1 MVEPLLIAA
10 HEFGHIAVSQ
20 GVEGIRADD
29 DGGWT
34 IICDGAQ
41 TQDEFLAQMV
51 AGALGELIVLNGA
64 PIALLKIKVDK
75 TALHTE
81 IGEHDWHFIRAF
93 SHQAVNSA
101 CERIA
106 PIIAAELSSLGKLNL
121 VRTGSALL
129 ALTPGQMLRLRVT
142 EGDFV

>member
-10 HEFGHIAVSQ
+10 HEFGHISISQ
-20 GVEGIRADD
+20 GVEGIRADND
-29 DGGWT
+29 GWT

-51 AGALGELIVLNGA
+51 AGALGELIAVNGEH
-64 PIALLKIKVDK
+64 IALLKVKADK
-75 TALHTE
+75 TALRTE
-81 IGEHDWHFIRAF
+81 IGSHDWTFINQF
-93 SHQAVNSA
+93 PHSLVLSTS
-101 CERIA
+101 ERIA
-106 PIIAAELSSLGKLNL
+106 PIIAAELASIGKANL

-142 EGDFV
+142 EGNLV

>member
-1 MVEPLLIAA
+1 MVDPLLLAA

-29 DGGWT
+29 DGWT

-41 TQDEFLAQMV
+41 TQDEFLAQML
-51 AGALGELIVLNGA
+51 AGSLGELIAINGEH
-64 PIALLKIKVDK
+64 IALLKIKADK
-75 TALHTE
+75 KALHTE
-81 IGEHDWHFIRAF
+81 IGEHDWTFINQF
-93 SHQAVNSA
+93 PHSLVLSS

-106 PIIAAELSSLGKLNL
+106 PIIAAELASLGKANL

-129 ALTPGQMLRLRVT
+129 ALKPGQMLRLRVT
-142 EGDFV
+142 EADLI